1 MMSPLTLMLMKPLN
15 SSLRMSLGAGA
26 LEVSRGPNVNSRE
39 EISMATLEAGPPLK
53 QPLTDTVTL
62 NFKYFYLSSIKICS
76 LNISS

>member
-1 MMSPLTLMLMKPLN
+1 MKPLN

-26 LEVSRGPNVNSRE
+26 LEVSGGPNANSRE

-62 NFKYFYLSSIKICS
+62 NKFSGDTYP
-76 LNISS
+76 